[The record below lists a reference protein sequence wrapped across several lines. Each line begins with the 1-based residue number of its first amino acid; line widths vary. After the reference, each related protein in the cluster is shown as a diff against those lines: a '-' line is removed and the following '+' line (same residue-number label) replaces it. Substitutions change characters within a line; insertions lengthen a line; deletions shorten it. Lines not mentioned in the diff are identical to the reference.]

1 MHRKPT
7 YEELFERIKELEQ
20 DAYKYQCTEK
30 ELQKS
35 KGILKAIID
44 SLPFD
49 VFALDSDNRYFLQNS
64 ICKNNWG
71 DLIGN
76 CPEDLPVNKE
86 TLNLWTNNNRR
97 AFSGETVV
105 DEVEYH
111 NLEGKKCFY
120 HNIIAPIING
130 DKIFGILGVLV
141 DISKRKQTE
150 NALKES
156 ESKLSAMLA
165 SIGDHMSMMDKDLNI
180 LWANEIAENIFGN
193 DIIGKKC
200 YEVYHK
206 RTEPCE
212 PYPCIAL
219 RAFQNGTVHKH
230 DTQVID
236 KDGTTIF
243 YHCTANVALR
253 DKEGKPTAVLEI
265 SKDITEKVQAEQAM
279 KTHLNVKEMLLSE
292 IHHRVK
298 NNLEIIASLLDLSSM
313 NTGDREIQ
321 KTLSD
326 IRSRIFSM
334 ALIHTQLYE
343 NNRFDKI
350 DMAIYVQRMLDYISD
365 IYGDNEKPIN
375 FVIEASEMHLSL
387 NQAIPSALALNEI
400 ITNSFKHAFRES
412 KHGTINVC
420 MKNISDDTVFMSV
433 KDDGIGISKGIDFN
447 NTKGI
452 GLNLVK
458 HLIENQLK
466 GEVRVNPND
475 GTEFSLEFKR
485 LIL

>member
-1 MHRKPT
+1 MIIDDKGKIQYINRALAPHTVDQVTGKTLYDFSVPENHEMIKQAVARVFETREQESYTSSVKHPAGVHWFET
-7 YEELFERIKELEQ
+7 TMIPIIEEEKVRSVLSFNKII
-20 DAYKYQCTEK
+20 TEK
-30 ELQKS
+30 KQAEEALRKAHDELDIRVKERTAELLSSNEKLKNEIDERKKS
-35 KGILKAIID
+35 EE
-44 SLPFD
+44 
-49 VFALDSDNRYFLQNS
+49 ALR
-64 ICKNNWG
+64 
-71 DLIGN
+71 
-76 CPEDLPVNKE
+76 
-86 TLNLWTNNNRR
+86 
-97 AFSGETVV
+97 
-105 DEVEYH
+105 
-111 NLEGKKCFY
+111 
-120 HNIIAPIING
+120 
-130 DKIFGILGVLV
+130 
-141 DISKRKQTE
+141 
-150 NALKES
+150 ES

-180 LWANEIAENIFGN
+180 IWTNEIAENIFGN

-200 YEVYHK
+200 YEVYHN

-212 PYPCIAL
+212 PYPCITL
-219 RAFQNGTVHKH
+219 RAFQNGTMHKH

-236 KDGTTIF
+236 KDGATIF
-243 YHCTANVALR
+243 YHCTAHVALR
-253 DKEGKPTAVLEI
+253 DDEGKPTAVLEI
-265 SKDITEKVQAEQAM
+265 SKDITEKFLAERAM
-279 KTHLNVKEMLLSE
+279 KTHLKVKEMLLSE

-334 ALIHTQLYE
+334 ALIHTQLSE

-350 DMAIYVQRMLDYISD
+350 DMTIYVQNILNYIFD

-375 FVIEASEMHLSL
+375 FVIEASEIHLSL

-400 ITNSFKHAFRES
+400 ITNSFKHAFRKS
-412 KHGTINVC
+412 KQGTINVC
-420 MKNISDDTVFMSV
+420 MKNTSDDTVFMSV
-433 KDDGIGISKGIDFN
+433 KDDGIGIPKGIDFN

-485 LIL
+485 LKL